1 MRVGSCGN
9 CGVTGAR
16 YSGPVPRATGSVPMT
31 YTPPAAEQLFVLKH
45 VARIGELADH
55 AEYADATP
63 DMVEAI
69 VEGAGALAAGE
80 FAPLN
85 RSGDEIGAKW
95 SPAGGTMPPGFRD
108 AYRAYVEGGWG
119 TLAGPKEFG
128 GEGPAAAPPAGGW
141 GGVG

>member
-1 MRVGSCGN
+1 M
-9 CGVTGAR
+9 GAE
-16 YSGPVPRATGSVPMT
+16 MT
-31 YTPPAAEQLFVLKH
+31 YTPPVADQLFVLKH
-45 VARIGELADH
+45 IVGMDELSGH
-55 AEYADATP
+55 NQFGDATP
-63 DMVEAI
+63 DLVEAI

-85 RSGDEIGAKW
+85 RAGDEIGAKW
-95 SPAGGTMPPGFRD
+95 SPAGVTMPAGFRD